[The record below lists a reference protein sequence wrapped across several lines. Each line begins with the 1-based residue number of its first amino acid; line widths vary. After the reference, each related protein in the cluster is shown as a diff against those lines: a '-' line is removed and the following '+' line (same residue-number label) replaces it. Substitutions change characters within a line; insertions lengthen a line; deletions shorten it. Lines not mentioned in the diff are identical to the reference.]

1 MLKELITEILRND
14 GHTSTWLIRYRL
26 EKYHNVDVN
35 NKELRKLLESM
46 ETVRRVPE
54 WSSVNNIV
62 WELVK

>member
-26 EKYHNVDVN
+26 EKYHNIDVN

>member
-1 MLKELITEILRND
+1 MLKELITEMLQD
-14 GHTSTWLIRYRL
+14 GCKSTWLIRYRL
-26 EKYHNVDVN
+26 EKYHNIDVN

-54 WSSVNNIV
+54 WSNVNNIV

>member
-1 MLKELITEILRND
+1 MLKELITEILTNN
-14 GHTSTWLIRYRL
+14 HASTLLIRYRL
-26 EKYHNVDVN
+26 EKYHSVIIS

>member
-1 MLKELITEILRND
+1 MLKELITETLRNY
-14 GHTSTWLIRYRL
+14 GHTSTLLIRYRL
-26 EKYHNVDVN
+26 KKYHNIDVN

>member
-14 GHTSTWLIRYRL
+14 GHASTWLIRYCL
-26 EKYHNVDVN
+26 EKYHNVIIT
-35 NKELRKLLESM
+35 NKGLRKLLDSM

-54 WSSVNNIV
+54 WSSINNIV

>member
-1 MLKELITEILRND
+1 MIADLIHTMLQD
-14 GHTSTWLIRYRL
+14 GCKSTWLIRYHL

>member
-1 MLKELITEILRND
+1 MLKELITEILSNH
-14 GHTSTWLIRYRL
+14 GHASTRLIRYCL
-26 EKYHNVDVN
+26 EKYHNIDVN

-54 WSSVNNIV
+54 WSSINNIV

>member
-26 EKYHNVDVN
+26 EKYHNVIIT
-35 NKELRKLLESM
+35 NKELRKTLESM

>member
-1 MLKELITEILRND
+1 MLKELITEMLQD
-14 GHTSTWLIRYRL
+14 GCKSTWLIRYRL

-54 WSSVNNIV
+54 WSSINNIV